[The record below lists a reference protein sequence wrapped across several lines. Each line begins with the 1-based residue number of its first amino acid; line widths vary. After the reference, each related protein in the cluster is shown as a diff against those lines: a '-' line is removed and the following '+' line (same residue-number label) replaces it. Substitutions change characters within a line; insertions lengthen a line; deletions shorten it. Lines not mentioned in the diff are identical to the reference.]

1 MADKK
6 IMVRFAPSPTGPLH
20 IGGVRT
26 ALFNYLFARK
36 HQGTFILRIE
46 DTDQGRYVPG
56 AEEYIIES
64 LKWCGIN
71 IDEGVTAGGP
81 YEPYRQS
88 DRKQIYLEYA
98 EKLLSTG
105 HAYEAFDTPE
115 ELEQLRKKYEA
126 EGKTFIY
133 DASVRSTLKNSLVLR
148 EEEIRQ
154 LKEKSVPCVVR
165 FKIPEDSEVVFDDI
179 VRGRVVVNTATL
191 DDKVLLKA
199 DGMPTYHLANVV
211 DDYLMKISHVIRGEE
226 WLPSTPLHVLL
237 YRAFGWEKI
246 MPEFVHMPLTL
257 KPDGKGKL
265 SKRDGD
271 RLGFPVF
278 PLEWINPET
287 GERSSGY
294 RETGYL
300 PEAFINILAFL
311 GWNPGTDKEL
321 YTMEELVEDFSLDRI
336 VKAGSKFDPEKAKW
350 FNHQYIIRKSDH
362 ELAMGIMPKLK
373 EAKLDQS
380 IDYVARVISLIKER
394 AFLLGDLWEQSE
406 FFFRAPGKYDEQ
418 VMNKVWKEDT
428 PGIIRLVNGVLQ
440 NADDFSQSALE
451 ELIKDFA
458 QEENISLG
466 KILNPLRLLM
476 VGTNAGPG
484 LFAMMSVIGKQE
496 TLSRIENGLLKL
508 G

>member
-6 IMVRFAPSPTGPLH
+6 IRVRFAPSPTGPLH

>member
-6 IMVRFAPSPTGPLH
+6 IRVRFAPSPTGPLH

-26 ALFNYLFARK
+26 ALLNYLFARK